1 MSFHIF
7 PCSDNHC
14 MGRRCICNMKSIRDI
29 VECSHRNHSSH
40 LRMQFACNLQMRKKS
55 FKLKFQKKI
64 VKSLPLFPYPVC
76 PYPVP

>member
-14 MGRRCICNMKSIRDI
+14 MGRRRICYMNSIRDI
-29 VECSHRNHSSH
+29 VECNHRNHSSH
-40 LRMQFACNLQMRKKS
+40 LRMQFAYNLQMKK
-55 FKLKFQKKI
+55 KFQTRDSRKNY

-76 PYPVP
+76 LYPVP